1 MAIDAPDSV
10 RQEHAVPS
18 SGAARQAH
26 LQATSGSASDEI
38 SVLDLLIVLAA
49 RKRLIIWITVAFAIL
64 AIVVSLLL
72 PVRYT
77 ATVVLLPPQQNSS
90 LSNQLAAQLG
100 SFGGVAASLAGGGSS
115 LLRNPNDMY
124 VAMFKS
130 RIVEDAMIDR
140 YGLMQEY
147 HKKYRSDARKKF
159 EHYSIVDGSG
169 KDGLIHIS
177 VDDHD
182 PQRAADLANGYVDQ
196 FRNLSEHLAITE
208 AGQRRLFFE
217 KQLQQANQSLADA
230 EESLKETEQKTG
242 LIAIDA
248 QTRALIESAA
258 SLRAQVAAK
267 EVQIQG
273 MQTYATGENA
283 QLVEAQQEL
292 DSLRA
297 QLARLGGGNDNSGG
311 IIVPKG
317 QMTEAGVEY
326 VRKLRDVKYYET
338 IFDILARQFELAKL
352 DEAKEGAL
360 IQVVDPAIVPDKR
373 SFPKRTLMTLAA
385 TLLGFFIGV
394 FWAIWQAA
402 LGRLKA
408 DQATGPKLFALRQA
422 LSTRGQA
429 AFLG

>member
-1 MAIDAPDSV
+1 
-10 RQEHAVPS
+10 
-18 SGAARQAH
+18 
-26 LQATSGSASDEI
+26 
-38 SVLDLLIVLAA
+38 
-49 RKRLIIWITVAFAIL
+49 
-64 AIVVSLLL
+64 
-72 PVRYT
+72 
-77 ATVVLLPPQQNSS
+77 
-90 LSNQLAAQLG
+90 
-100 SFGGVAASLAGGGSS
+100 
-115 LLRNPNDMY
+115 MY

-292 DSLRA
+292 DTLRT

-352 DEAKEGAL
+352 DEAKEGA
-360 IQVVDPAIVPDKR
+360 IVQVVDPATVPDKR
-373 SFPKRTLMTLAA
+373 SFPKRTIIVILA
-385 TLLGFFIGV
+385 TFVGLLAGIS
-394 FWAIWQAA
+394 AALCQAA
-402 LGRLKA
+402 YDRMK
-408 DQATGPKLFALRQA
+408 DDPDTSSKLSFLRQA
-422 LSTRGQA
+422 WSDKRRRGLQN
-429 AFLG
+429 

>member
-38 SVLDLLIVLAA
+38 SLLDLLIVLAA

-130 RIVEDAMIDR
+130 HFVEDAMVER
-140 YGLMQEY
+140 FELMREY

-159 EHYSIVDGSG
+159 EHYTDVDGSG

-177 VDDHD
+177 VEDHD
-182 PQRAADLANGYVDQ
+182 PQRARDLANGYVDQ
-196 FRNLSEHLAITE
+196 FRNLTEHLAITE

-338 IFDILARQFELAKL
+338 IFEILARQFELAKL

-360 IQVVDPAIVPDKR
+360 IQVVDPAVPPDKK
-373 SFPKRTLMTLAA
+373 SFPHRIPLVVIGSLVGFLAGIA
-385 TLLGFFIGV
+385 CAL
-394 FWAIWQAA
+394 WQAA
-402 LGRLKA
+402 LQRMREDPHVAAKFSRLGKEFSA
-408 DQATGPKLFALRQA
+408 PGH
-422 LSTRGQA
+422 
-429 AFLG
+429 